1 MKNCCQ
7 SLRIKE
13 RQLKNKPKA
22 PRQPG
27 PSLWY
32 KIDPNDSRQL
42 ILKNGTRLR
51 QPVAGV
57 PVFCSKGGMV
67 YTLTPWGL
75 RMKNISYCRSR
86 RYCQLTGTGRSYFG
100 QRYPY
105 IIFRHVKYQIHVLIT
120 LAWKR
125 KRRKGEE
132 IDHINGNIDDC
143 RAINLRIITKEKNLW
158 CGGIIR
164 RLRNAS
170 KKYNLPLMNPVNR
183 TPQDMLELF
192 NRFAKRKD
200 IKAAMNEEIE
210 RQKVL
215 HALVHASIQ
224 LGDPT
229 LDPRNMTRKRCEEVL
244 RKYRVDDPCKVMDD
258 DLKYHREY

>member
-1 MKNCCQ
+1 MRRKCKA
-7 SLRIKE
+7 LRIAE
-13 RQLKNKPKA
+13 RHQRTRRKHPRNLGQL
-22 PRQPG
+22 
-27 PSLWY
+27 LWF
-32 KIDPNDSRQL
+32 KFDPNNSRQL
-42 ILKNGTRLR
+42 ILRNGTRLR
-51 QPVAGV
+51 QSIPNV
-57 PVFCSKGGMV
+57 PIYCSEGGRI
-67 YTLTPWGL
+67 YTLTMYGL
-75 RMKNISYCRSR
+75 REKSIDYCRKKN
-86 RYCQLTGTGRSYFG
+86 YCQLTGTGRSRFG

-105 IIFRHVKYQIHVLIT
+105 IMFRKKKYHIHVIMT

-170 KKYNLPLMNPVNR
+170 KKYDLPLMNPVNR

-192 NRFAKRKD
+192 YRFAKRKD

-215 HALVHASIQ
+215 HALVRASIQ

-229 LDPRNMTRKRCEEVL
+229 LDPRNMSRQRREQIL
-244 RKYRVDDPCKVMDD
+244 RKYRVDDSQK
-258 DLKYHREY
+258 LI

>member
-1 MKNCCQ
+1 MKGICK

-13 RQLKNKPKA
+13 RQLKNKSKA

-27 PSLWY
+27 LPLWY
-32 KIDPNDSRQL
+32 KVDPNDSRQL

-57 PVFCSKGGMV
+57 PIYCSKGGMV

-86 RYCQLTGTGRSYFG
+86 RYCQLTGTGRSRFG

-105 IIFRHVKYQIHVLIT
+105 IIFRHVKYQIHVIMT

-229 LDPRNMTRKRCEEVL
+229 LDPRNMTRQRREEIL

-258 DLKYHREY
+258 DLTHHREI

>member
-1 MKNCCQ
+1 MKGICK

-13 RQLKNKPKA
+13 RQLKNKATA

-27 PSLWY
+27 LPLWY
-32 KIDPNDSRQL
+32 KVDPNDSRQL

-51 QPVAGV
+51 QPVVGV
-57 PVFCSKGGMV
+57 PIYCSKGGMV

-86 RYCQLTGTGRSYFG
+86 RYCQLTGTGRSHFG

-105 IIFRHVKYQIHVLIT
+105 IMFRKKKYQIHVIMT

-170 KKYNLPLMNPVNR
+170 KKHNVPLMNPVNR
-183 TPQDMLELF
+183 TPQDMLATFERF
-192 NRFAKRKD
+192 RNRN
-200 IKAAMNEEIE
+200 IKE
-210 RQKVL
+210 
-215 HALVHASIQ
+215 ALA
-224 LGDPT
+224 
-229 LDPRNMTRKRCEEVL
+229 EEVE
-244 RKYRVDDPCKVMDD
+244 RFQKIASDVR
-258 DLKYHREY
+258 